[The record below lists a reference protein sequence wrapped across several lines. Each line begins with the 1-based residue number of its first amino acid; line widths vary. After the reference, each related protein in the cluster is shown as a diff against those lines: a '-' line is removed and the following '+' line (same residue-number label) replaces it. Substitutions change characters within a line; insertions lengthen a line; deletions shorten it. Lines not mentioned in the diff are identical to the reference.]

1 MKKDL
6 FDLLKEFIIEN
17 ANEYETFTYGEGFK
31 ETLEKPQNYDFIVT
45 ATIEG
50 EMFDISYD
58 LETKDRES
66 ISICAN
72 FSNLKSGSGKGEYID
87 IIKENDK
94 IKINTNITNKK

>member
-31 ETLEKPQNYDFIVT
+31 ETLEKPQNYDFIAT

-58 LETKDRES
+58 LETKDIES

-72 FSNLKSGSGKGEYID
+72 FSNLKSGKGEYID
-87 IIKENDK
+87 IIKEDDK
-94 IKINTNITNKK
+94 IKINTYITNNK

>member
-31 ETLEKPQNYDFIVT
+31 ETLEKPQSYDFIAT

-58 LETKDRES
+58 LETKDIES
-66 ISICAN
+66 ISNCAN
-72 FSNLKSGSGKGEYID
+72 FSKLKSGKGEYID